1 MENNREFWSTQQ
13 VIPVVVIDDVKHAV
27 PLAKALAEGGMNR
40 IEITLRTAAA
50 LDSIA
55 KIRSEVPSAFVGAGT
70 VLNKKNLKDAI
81 AAGSQFIVSPGSTA
95 ELRSDLAGC
104 GVPALPGAATVSE
117 AMELMQAGFKIAKFF
132 PASDIGGV
140 KMLKSISTVLQDI
153 AFCPTGGI
161 TAETAPEFLAL
172 PNVVCVGGSWVASK
186 SLINGENWSEITKL
200 AREATKKAGE

>member
-1 MENNREFWSTQQ
+1 MENNREFWSIQQ
-13 VIPVVVIDDVKHAV
+13 VIPVVVIEDVKHAV
-27 PLAKALAEGGMNR
+27 PLAHALVDGGMSR

-55 KIRSEVPSAFVGAGT
+55 KIRSEVPEAFVGAGT
-70 VLNKKNLKDAI
+70 VLNQKNLNDAI
-81 AAGSQFIVSPGSTA
+81 AAGSQFIVSPGSTEKLRV
-95 ELRSDLAGC
+95 ELANC

-117 AMELMQAGFKIAKFF
+117 AMALMQAGFSVAKFF

-161 TAETAPEFLAL
+161 TAETAPEFLEL

-186 SLINGENWSEITKL
+186 GLIKDENWSEITRL
-200 AREATKKAGE
+200 AKEATKKARN